1 MAKTRSNGEGNI
13 RLRSDGRYEVRV
25 SGGVDFT
32 TGQHIRISRYANS
45 MEEAIQLLH
54 KLNLAVGN
62 SSAIQNQKIV
72 LEDWL
77 ELWMDIY
84 MKGHLKQS
92 TYMSYETYAR
102 KHFNPALGKI
112 PLTELTPRLLQQ
124 FYNYKMETEKLSP
137 KSISNMNLYLHKA
150 LDQAVREGIIPDNP
164 ASHLDLPHSPR
175 PQVTIFTRDE
185 QARLVRASYQHRYG
199 VFIRLVLMTGIRLGE
214 LLGLKW
220 EDIDFRSRMMHIR
233 RTLNRLQI
241 PGLPEN
247 HKGPKTEIVLQEP
260 KTSNSARS
268 IPLLPNVL
276 QDLLRWR
283 TVQEADRTAAGDRY
297 QESGMIVTNPLGG
310 YIEPRTFSDY
320 YAQIL
325 ALAGL
330 PHFTFHALRHTFA
343 SRAMEQGMDEKTL
356 SVLLG
361 HYSVSFTLDTYAHV
375 LDD

>member
-1 MAKTRSNGEGNI
+1 
-13 RLRSDGRYEVRV
+13 
-25 SGGVDFT
+25 
-32 TGQHIRISRYANS
+32 
-45 MEEAIQLLH
+45 
-54 KLNLAVGN
+54 
-62 SSAIQNQKIV
+62 
-72 LEDWL
+72 
-77 ELWMDIY
+77 
-84 MKGHLKQS
+84 
-92 TYMSYETYAR
+92 
-102 KHFNPALGKI
+102 
-112 PLTELTPRLLQQ
+112 
-124 FYNYKMETEKLSP
+124 
-137 KSISNMNLYLHKA
+137 
-150 LDQAVREGIIPDNP
+150 
-164 ASHLDLPHSPR
+164 
-175 PQVTIFTRDE
+175 
-185 QARLVRASYQHRYG
+185 
-199 VFIRLVLMTGIRLGE
+199 
-214 LLGLKW
+214 
-220 EDIDFRSRMMHIR
+220 MHIR

-283 TVQEADRTAAGDRY
+283 TVQEADRTAAGERY

-375 LDD
+375 LDDHKWEGMQLMDELYSIDQSAPGQQVYPLLVTPETGGYTFTAPDFPQVSIWAGTVEDGLPQIRAALKDTLLTQVYPPVATPLNEVIAQPGQFSLQIAL